1 MINEKRE
8 ERTQPIIGEEGR
20 RAGQHFTRGLFRAG
34 MGLALLPIST
44 LPPEPQEHFR
54 AAGREFAH
62 GFAKLVH
69 QLAHGLDE
77 IVETAQT
84 AAKE

>member
-8 ERTQPIIGEEGR
+8 EQTQTIVGEENR
-20 RAGQHFTRGLFRAG
+20 RAGQHFSRGLYRAG

-62 GFAKLVH
+62 GLVKLVH
-69 QLAHGLDE
+69 QIANGLDE
-77 IVETAQT
+77 IVESTQT